1 MNDWRALR
9 PVMPILVGASI
20 MLTLSMGIRQTFGL
34 FLQPVTRDLALSVS
48 DFTLAFSIQNLTWGL
63 LQPIVG
69 ALVVRLGFR
78 PILVAGAGL
87 YLAGLLT
94 LAAAHDLLGVL
105 AGGGLL
111 IGVSLACTAS
121 AMAQAAASRVV
132 PAPIRSLVLGI
143 ITGAGTLGA
152 LVAAPLVQAVMAD
165 HGWRSGML
173 ALFVFA
179 VLLLPATWFAGRVDR
194 IPLPPPVGGQVADAT
209 VAAVLRSAFARAPF
223 VVMTAAYFVCG
234 MQLLFIATH
243 LPSYLAICG
252 MDPMLSAQALGV
264 IALFNV
270 AGSLFFGWAG
280 GHWPKLVLLGG
291 IYVAR
296 SLVLGWYFLA
306 PPTPATT
313 LVFAALMGFLW
324 MGVGPLVAGAVA
336 EMFGL
341 QWQAM
346 IQGLAFMSHQLG
358 SFLGAYGGGL
368 LYDSLGSYTM
378 AWRIG
383 VALGLAGGIIQIAF
397 ALIRPSQPPPV
408 LRTA

>member
-63 LQPIVG
+63 LQPIAG

-78 PILVAGAGL
+78 PILVAGAVL

-94 LAAAHDLLGVL
+94 LAAAHDLLGIL

-173 ALFVFA
+173 ALFAFA
-179 VLLLPATWFAGRVDR
+179 LLLLPATWFAGRVDR
-194 IPLPPPVGGQVADAT
+194 IPLPPPGGGQIADAT
-209 VAAVLRSAFARAPF
+209 VAAAVRSAFTRAPF

-252 MDPMLSAQALGV
+252 MDPMLSAEALGV

-296 SLVLGWYFLA
+296 SLVLGWYFMA

-324 MGVGPLVAGAVA
+324 LGVGPLVAGAVV
-336 EMFGL
+336 EMFG
-341 QWQAM
+341 QRWQAM

-358 SFLGAYGGGL
+358 SFVGAFGGGL
-368 LYDSLGSYTM
+368 LFDTFGSYDL
-378 AWRIG
+378 AWRLG
-383 VALGLAGGIIQIAF
+383 VGMGLAAGIVQIAF
-397 ALIRPSQPPPV
+397 AIVRPPR
-408 LRTA
+408 LATT

>member
-1 MNDWRALR
+1 MNDWRALS
-9 PVMPILVGASI
+9 PVMPILVGASA

-48 DFTLAFSIQNLTWGL
+48 DFTLAVSIQNLAWGL
-63 LQPIVG
+63 LQPIAG

-78 PILVAGAGL
+78 PILVAGAVL
-87 YLAGLLT
+87 YLAGLLA

-111 IGVSLACTAS
+111 VGVSLACTAS

-132 PAPIRSLVLGI
+132 PAAIRSLVLGI

-152 LVAAPLVQAVMAD
+152 LVAAPLAELVMAD
-165 HGWRSGML
+165 HGWRSGVL
-173 ALFVFA
+173 ALVAFA
-179 VLLLPATWFAGRVDR
+179 LLLLPATWFAGRVDR
-194 IPLPPPVGGQVADAT
+194 IPLPRLVGGQIADAT
-209 VAAVLRSAFARAPF
+209 VAAAVRSAFTRAPF

-264 IALFNV
+264 IALFNL

-296 SLVLGWYFLA
+296 SFVLGWYFLA
-306 PPTPATT
+306 PPTPLTT

-324 MGVGPLVAGAVA
+324 LGVGPLVAGSVV

-341 QWQAM
+341 RWQAM

-358 SFLGAYGGGL
+358 SFVGAFGGGL
-368 LYDSLGSYTM
+368 LFDTFGSYDL
-378 AWRIG
+378 AWRLG
-383 VALGLAGGIIQIAF
+383 VGMGLAAGILQIAF
-397 ALIRPSQPPPV
+397 ALARPPR
-408 LRTA
+408 LATT

>member
-1 MNDWRALR
+1 MSDWRALR

-34 FLQPVTRDLALSVS
+34 FLRPVTHDIALSVS

-63 LQPIVG
+63 LQPIAG

-78 PILVAGAGL
+78 PILLAGAAL

-94 LAAAHDLLGVL
+94 LAAAYDLLGFL
-105 AGGGLL
+105 AGGGLM

-132 PAPIRSLVLGI
+132 PARVRSLVLGI

-152 LVAAPLVQAVMAD
+152 LVAAPLAQAVMAD
-165 HGWRSGML
+165 HGWRWGML
-173 ALFVFA
+173 ALFAFA
-179 VLLLPATWFAGRVDR
+179 LLLLPATWFAGRVDR
-194 IPLPPPVGGQVADAT
+194 IALPPSAGGQIADAT
-209 VAAVLRSAFARAPF
+209 VAGAIRSALARAPF

-306 PPTPATT
+306 PPTPVTT
-313 LVFAALMGFLW
+313 LAFAAMMGFLW
-324 MGVGPLVAGAVA
+324 LGVGPLVAGSVV

-341 QWQAM
+341 RWQAM

-358 SFLGAYGGGL
+358 SFVGAFGGGL
-368 LYDSLGSYTM
+368 LFDRFGSYDL
-378 AWRIG
+378 AWRLG
-383 VALGLAGGIIQIAF
+383 VGMGLAAGIVQIAF
-397 ALIRPSQPPPV
+397 ALARPPR
-408 LRTA
+408 LATT

>member
-9 PVMPILVGASI
+9 PVLPILVGASI

-34 FLQPVTRDLALSVS
+34 FLQPVTHDLALSVS
-48 DFTLAFSIQNLTWGL
+48 DFTLAFSIQNLTWGV
-63 LQPIVG
+63 LQPFVG

-78 PILVAGAGL
+78 PILVAGAVL
-87 YLAGLLT
+87 YLAGLLM
-94 LAAAHDLLGVL
+94 LAAAHDLLGIL

-132 PAPIRSLVLGI
+132 PAAIRSLVLGI

-152 LVAAPLVQAVMAD
+152 LVAAPLAQSVMAD
-165 HGWRSGML
+165 QGWRAGML

-179 VLLLPATWFAGRVDR
+179 LLLLPATWFAGRVDR
-194 IPLPPPVGGQVADAT
+194 IPLPPPGAGQIAAAT
-209 VAAVLRSAFARAPF
+209 FAGAVRSAFSRAPF

-296 SLVLGWYFLA
+296 SLVLGWYFMA
-306 PPTPATT
+306 PPTPAST

-324 MGVGPLVAGAVA
+324 LGVGPLVAGSVV

-341 QWQAM
+341 RWQAM
-346 IQGLAFMSHQLG
+346 IQGLAFMSHQVG
-358 SFLGAYGGGL
+358 SFVGAFGGGL
-368 LYDSLGSYTM
+368 LFDTFGSYDL
-378 AWRIG
+378 AWRLG
-383 VALGLAGGIIQIAF
+383 VGMGLAAGLVQISF
-397 ALIRPSQPPPV
+397 AIARPPR
-408 LRTA
+408 LATT